1 MRSRSFLRESFA
13 WPVSILMMLVML
25 ALSAG
30 IATAQVAPS
39 HDPSR
44 MIRNNDGRYWI
55 FTTGDGVFAMSSPN
69 ADFSGWRVEPPVFPV
84 GTWPSWI
91 NNYVS
96 GFGGFFWAP
105 DVIKVGS
112 QYRLYYSCAGQGAP
126 AAIGLAT
133 ANNLAGPWTDQG
145 LVVAGNN
152 AIDPAPLI
160 DGGNQWMTWG
170 NWQTGIDL
178 LQLNPSNGKALNSSR
193 WDLVPGQVEAPYLHK
208 DGSFYY
214 LFFQRGLCC
223 QGVNSGYT
231 TMVARS
237 SSVTG
242 PYLDKNGV
250 SVLTGGSSAG
260 SVFLPN
266 RDGRYIGPGHVGYGE
281 GRLTYHFYDGQDN
294 GAPKLRVTTM
304 SFSNGWPVAG
314 GVVTPP
320 PPTPGAPANGTYKLR
335 NRASGKYLDNLGNTA
350 DGANVAQWASGSS
363 PNQRWVLTTSGGFSK
378 LRAVTGG
385 KYLDSIGRTA
395 DGSIVGQWANGSS
408 PNQQWTIVAT
418 GSFHKLINR
427 ANGKAVDTGGQ
438 TADGAA
444 MQMWF
449 DNPSNNQ
456 QWTFE
461 FISSSTSLT
470 AASVSAS
477 SAVAPRTEASTLAGA
492 GGKTGIDATQ
502 VLLNP
507 VTSSLTVTLA
517 QVGEKR
523 VMVSDKN
530 GLVWAEGSFDG
541 VSYTLSTA
549 NIPAGAY
556 TLRVLGDEGVIEER
570 KILIKK

>member
-1 MRSRSFLRESFA
+1 MRPSPLLRLIRVA
-13 WPVSILMMLVML
+13 AALLVL
-25 ALSAG
+25 TAG
-30 IATAQVAPS
+30 TAFAQVAPS

-55 FTTGDGVFAMSSPN
+55 FTTGDGIFAMSSPN
-69 ADFSGWRVEPPVFPV
+69 ADFSGWRVEPTVFPV
-84 GTWPSWI
+84 GTWPGWI
-91 NNYVS
+91 NNYVT

-133 ANNLAGPWTDQG
+133 ATNLAGPWTDQG

-152 AIDPAPLI
+152 AIDPAPLV
-160 DGGNQWMTWG
+160 DGSNQWLTWG
-170 NWQTGIDL
+170 NWQSGIDL
-178 LQLNPSNGKALNSSR
+178 LQLNTSSGKALNSNR

-223 QGVNSGYT
+223 QGVNSGYYT
-231 TMVARS
+231 VMGRA

-250 SVLTGGSSAG
+250 SVLTGGSAAG

-281 GRLTYHFYDGQDN
+281 GRLTYHFYDGNDN

-304 SFSNGWPVAG
+304 SFVNGWPVAAGVNLPPSG
-314 GVVTPP
+314 GQP
-320 PPTPGAPANGTYKLR
+320 PANGTYKLR
-335 NRASGKYLDNLGNTA
+335 NRASGKYLDNLGATA

-363 PNQRWVLTTSGGFSK
+363 PNQRWVLTTSSGFSK

-395 DGSIVGQWANGSS
+395 DGSNVGQWANGSS
-408 PNQQWTIVAT
+408 PNQQWTVVPT
-418 GSFHKLINR
+418 GTFYKLINR

-438 TADGAA
+438 TADGAV
-444 MQMWF
+444 MQFWF
-449 DNPSNNQ
+449 DNTSSNQ

-461 FISSSTSLT
+461 FVSSSTSLAATSAQGQRASLAGSAET
-470 AASVSAS
+470 AEASVQMEFDPPARRLTLRLKG
-477 SAVAPRTEASTLAGA
+477 AVDGTRRFTISDRT
-492 GGKTGIDATQ
+492 
-502 VLLNP
+502 
-507 VTSSLTVTLA
+507 
-517 QVGEKR
+517 
-523 VMVSDKN
+523 
-530 GLVWAEGSFDG
+530 GLVWAEQAFDG
-541 VSYTLSTA
+541 TSINLSTEE
-549 NIPAGAY
+549 IPAGGY
-556 TLRVLGDEGVIEER
+556 TLRIFGPDGVIEER
-570 KILIKK
+570 KILIRK

>member
-1 MRSRSFLRESFA
+1 MNSRTFLRSLSA
-13 WPVSILMMLVML
+13 WVVAAML
-25 ALSAG
+25 ALTAAV
-30 IATAQVAPS
+30 ATAQVAPS

-69 ADFSGWRVEPPVFPV
+69 ADFSGWRVEPTVFPV

-91 NNYVS
+91 NNYVT

-133 ANNLAGPWTDQG
+133 ATNLAGPWTDQG

-152 AIDPAPLI
+152 AIDPAPLV
-160 DGGNQWMTWG
+160 DGSNQWLTWG

-178 LQLNPSNGKALNSSR
+178 LQLNTSSGKALNSSR

-250 SVLTGGSSAG
+250 SVLTGGSGAG

-266 RDGRYIGPGHVGYGE
+266 RDGRFIGPGHVGYGE
-281 GRLTYHFYDGQDN
+281 GRLTYHFYDGNDN

-304 SFSNGWPVAG
+304 SFVNGWPVAA
-314 GVVTPP
+314 GVNLPTT
-320 PPTPGAPANGTYKLR
+320 PTPAAPANGTYRLR
-335 NRASGKYLDNLGNTA
+335 NRASGKYLDNLGATA
-350 DGANVAQWASGSS
+350 DGANVAQWAGGTSN
-363 PNQRWVLTTSGGFSK
+363 NQRWVLTPSNGVSK
-378 LRAVTGG
+378 LRCVTGG
-385 KYLDSIGRTA
+385 KYLDSIGRTT
-395 DGSIVGQWANGSS
+395 DGSNVGQWANSS
-408 PNQQWTIVAT
+408 SINQTWTIVST
-418 GSFHKLINR
+418 SGFYKLLNR
-427 ANGKAVDTGGQ
+427 ANGKALDTGGG
-438 TADGAA
+438 TADGAV
-444 MQMWF
+444 MQFWF
-449 DNPSNNQ
+449 DNTSINQ
-456 QWTFE
+456 QWAFE
-461 FISSSTSLT
+461 FVSSSTALTATSAAAAQT
-470 AASVSAS
+470 AASARAKS
-477 SAVAPRTEASTLAGA
+477 SVE
-492 GGKTGIDATQ
+492 ATQ

-507 VTSSLTVTLA
+507 VASSLTVVLPQSVSGA
-517 QVGEKR
+517 KR
-523 VMVSDKN
+523 VMVADES
-530 GLVWAEGSFDG
+530 GLVWAEGGFENATL
-541 VSYTLSTA
+541 TLSTA
-549 NIPAGAY
+549 DVPAGAY
-556 TLRVLGDEGVIEER
+556 TLRVLGDQGLIEQR
-570 KILIKK
+570 TILIKK

>member
-1 MRSRSFLRESFA
+1 MRPSPLLRLIRVA
-13 WPVSILMMLVML
+13 AALLVL
-25 ALSAG
+25 TAG
-30 IATAQVAPS
+30 TAFAQVAPS

-55 FTTGDGVFAMSSPN
+55 FTTGDGIFAMSSPN
-69 ADFSGWRVEPPVFPV
+69 ADFSGWRVEPTVFPV
-84 GTWPSWI
+84 GTWPGWI
-91 NNYVS
+91 NNYVT

-133 ANNLAGPWTDQG
+133 ATNLAGPWTDQG

-152 AIDPAPLI
+152 AIDPAPLV
-160 DGGNQWMTWG
+160 DGSNQWLTWG
-170 NWQTGIDL
+170 NWQSGVDL
-178 LQLNPSNGKALNSSR
+178 LQLNTSSGKPLNSNR

-223 QGVNSGYT
+223 QGVNSGYYT
-231 TMVARS
+231 VMGRA

-250 SVLTGGSSAG
+250 SVLTGGSAAG

-281 GRLTYHFYDGQDN
+281 GRLTYHFYDGNDN

-304 SFSNGWPVAG
+304 SFVNGWPVAAGVNLPPSG
-314 GVVTPP
+314 GQP
-320 PPTPGAPANGTYKLR
+320 PANGTYKLR
-335 NRASGKYLDNLGNTA
+335 NRASGKYLDNLGATA

-363 PNQRWVLTTSGGFSK
+363 PNQRWVLTTSSGFSK

-395 DGSIVGQWANGSS
+395 DGSNVGQWANGSS
-408 PNQQWTIVAT
+408 PNQQWNVVPT
-418 GSFHKLINR
+418 GTFYKLINR

-438 TADGAA
+438 TADGAV
-444 MQMWF
+444 MQFWF
-449 DNPSNNQ
+449 DNTSSNQ

-461 FISSSTSLT
+461 FVSSSTSLT
-470 AASVSAS
+470 ATSAQGQRASLAGSAETAEASVQMEFDPPARRLTLRLKG
-477 SAVAPRTEASTLAGA
+477 AVNGTRRVTISDRT
-492 GGKTGIDATQ
+492 
-502 VLLNP
+502 
-507 VTSSLTVTLA
+507 
-517 QVGEKR
+517 
-523 VMVSDKN
+523 
-530 GLVWAEGSFDG
+530 GLVWAEQAFDG
-541 VSYTLSTA
+541 TSINLSTEE
-549 NIPAGAY
+549 IPAGGY
-556 TLRVLGDEGVIEER
+556 TLRIFGADGVIEER
-570 KILIKK
+570 KILIRK

>member
-1 MRSRSFLRESFA
+1 MNPSSTARTSFA
-13 WPVSILMMLVML
+13 RKSCAWIALAML
-25 ALSAG
+25 ALAG
-30 IATAQVAPS
+30 VANAQVAPS

-44 MIRNNDGRYWI
+44 MVRNNDGRYWI

-69 ADFSGWRVEPPVFPV
+69 ADFSGWRVEPTVFPV

-91 NNYVS
+91 NNYVT

-160 DGGNQWMTWG
+160 DGSNQWLTWG

-178 LQLNPSNGKALNSSR
+178 LQLNPSNGKALNSTR

-223 QGVNSGYT
+223 QGVNSGYYT
-231 TMVARS
+231 VMGRS
-237 SSVTG
+237 TSVTG

-250 SVLTGGSSAG
+250 SVLSGGSSAG
-260 SVFLPN
+260 SLFLPN

-281 GRLTYHFYDGQDN
+281 GRLTYHFYDGNDN

-304 SFSNGWPVAG
+304 SFVNGWPVAAGVNLPPSG
-314 GVVTPP
+314 GSP
-320 PPTPGAPANGTYKLR
+320 PANGTYKLR
-335 NRASGKYLDNLGNTA
+335 NRASGKYLDNLGATA
-350 DGANVAQWASGSS
+350 DGANVAQWASSSS

-395 DGSIVGQWANGSS
+395 DGSNVGQWANGSS
-408 PNQQWTIVAT
+408 PNQQWTVVSVS
-418 GSFHKLINR
+418 GFYKLINR

-438 TADGAA
+438 TADGAV
-444 MQMWF
+444 MQHWF
-449 DNPSNNQ
+449 DNASLNQ

-461 FISSSTSLT
+461 FVSSSTALTSSTSSSVSASLT
-470 AASVSAS
+470 AA
-477 SAVAPRTEASTLAGA
+477 APAAA
-492 GGKTGIDATQ
+492 A
-502 VLLNP
+502 
-507 VTSSLTVTLA
+507 LT
-517 QVGEKR
+517 
-523 VMVSDKN
+523 
-530 GLVWAEGSFDG
+530 
-541 VSYTLSTA
+541 
-549 NIPAGAY
+549 
-556 TLRVLGDEGVIEER
+556 IEER
-570 KILIKK
+570 RILLKK

>member
-1 MRSRSFLRESFA
+1 MNPSSTARTSFA
-13 WPVSILMMLVML
+13 RKFCTWIGIAML
-25 ALSAG
+25 ALAG
-30 IATAQVAPS
+30 VANAQVAPS

-69 ADFSGWRVEPPVFPV
+69 ADFSGWRVEPTVFPV

-91 NNYVS
+91 NNYVT
-96 GFGGFFWAP
+96 GFGGSFWAP

-160 DGGNQWMTWG
+160 DGGNQWLTWG

-178 LQLNPSNGKALNSSR
+178 LQLNPSNGKALNSVR

-223 QGVNSGYT
+223 QGVNSGYYT
-231 TMVARS
+231 VMGRS
-237 SSVTG
+237 TSVTG

-250 SVLTGGSSAG
+250 SVLSGGSSAG
-260 SVFLPN
+260 SLFLPN

-281 GRLTYHFYDGQDN
+281 GRLTYHFYDGNDN

-304 SFSNGWPVAG
+304 SFVNGWPVAAGVNLPPSG
-314 GVVTPP
+314 GSP
-320 PPTPGAPANGTYKLR
+320 PANGTYKLR
-335 NRASGKYLDNLGNTA
+335 NRASGKYLDNLGSTA
-350 DGANVAQWASGSS
+350 DGANVAQWASSSS

-395 DGSIVGQWANGSS
+395 DGSNVGQWASGSS
-408 PNQQWTIVAT
+408 PNQQWTVVSVS
-418 GSFHKLINR
+418 GFYKLINR

-438 TADGAA
+438 TGDGAV
-444 MQMWF
+444 MQHWF
-449 DNPSNNQ
+449 DNASLNQ

-461 FISSSTSLT
+461 FVSSSTSLT
-470 AASVSAS
+470 SAADPA
-477 SAVAPRTEASTLAGA
+477 AVTMQERR
-492 GGKTGIDATQ
+492 I
-502 VLLNP
+502 LLK
-507 VTSSLTVTLA
+507 
-517 QVGEKR
+517 Q
-523 VMVSDKN
+523 
-530 GLVWAEGSFDG
+530 
-541 VSYTLSTA
+541 
-549 NIPAGAY
+549 
-556 TLRVLGDEGVIEER
+556 
-570 KILIKK
+570 

>member
-1 MRSRSFLRESFA
+1 MRKSL
-13 WPVSILMMLVML
+13 IGICL
-25 ALSAG
+25 A
-30 IATAQVAPS
+30 IATLFALVDSANAQVAPS

-44 MIRNNDGRYWI
+44 MIRNTDGRYWI
-55 FTTGDGVFAMSSPN
+55 FTTGNGVFAMSSPN
-69 ADFSGWRVEPPVFPV
+69 ADFTGWRAEAPVFPV

-91 NNYVS
+91 NNYVT
-96 GFGGFFWAP
+96 GFGGTFWAP

-112 QYRLYYSCAGQGAP
+112 QFRLYYSCAGQGAP

-152 AIDPAPLI
+152 AIDPAPLV
-160 DGGNQWMTWG
+160 DGSNQWLTWG

-178 LQLNPSNGKALNSSR
+178 LQLNTSTGKALNSSR

-231 TMVARS
+231 AMVARS
-237 SSVTG
+237 TSVTG
-242 PYLDKNGV
+242 PYLDKNGL
-250 SVLTGGSSAG
+250 SVLTGGSGAG

-266 RDGRYIGPGHVGYGE
+266 RDGRFIGPGHVGYGE
-281 GRLTYHFYDGQDN
+281 GRLTYHSYDGNDN

-314 GVVTPP
+314 GVTTPQ
-320 PPTPGAPANGTYKLR
+320 PPTGQPPANGTYKLR
-335 NRASGKYLDNLGNTA
+335 NRASGKYLDNLGATA
-350 DGANVAQWASGSS
+350 DGANVAQWASGTSL
-363 PNQRWVLTTSGGFSK
+363 NQRWVLTTSGGFSK
-378 LRAVTGG
+378 LRCVTGG

-408 PNQQWTIVAT
+408 PNQQWTIVPIGAYY
-418 GSFHKLINR
+418 KVINR

-438 TADGAA
+438 TADGAT

-449 DNPSNNQ
+449 DNASNNQ

-461 FISSSTSLT
+461 FVSSSTAL
-470 AASVSAS
+470 AATSAAAS
-477 SAVAPRTEASTLAGA
+477 SATSGTLA
-492 GGKTGIDATQ
+492 TTATAAPATLQ
-502 VLLNP
+502 VSLNAP
-507 VTSSLTVTLA
+507 ARELSVTLSA
-517 QVGEKR
+517 KSSGEKR
-523 VMVSDKN
+523 VSIADRT
-530 GLVWAEGSFDG
+530 GIVWAEGAFSG
-541 VSYTLSTA
+541 AAHTLSTA
-549 NIPAGAY
+549 AVPAGEY
-556 TLRVLGDEGVIEER
+556 TLRVTGDNGLIEER
-570 KILIKK
+570 QVLVRP

>member
-1 MRSRSFLRESFA
+1 MRKSLIGICFA
-13 WPVSILMMLVML
+13 
-25 ALSAG
+25 
-30 IATAQVAPS
+30 IATLFALVHTANAQVAPS

-44 MIRNNDGRYWI
+44 MIRNTDGRYWI

-69 ADFSGWRVEPPVFPV
+69 ADFTGWRAEAPVFPV
-84 GTWPSWI
+84 GTWPGWI
-91 NNYVS
+91 NNYVT
-96 GFGGFFWAP
+96 GFGGTFWAP

-112 QYRLYYSCAGQGAP
+112 QFRLYYSCAGQGAP

-152 AIDPAPLI
+152 AIDPAPLV
-160 DGGNQWMTWG
+160 DGSNQWLTWG
-170 NWQTGIDL
+170 NWQSGIDL
-178 LQLNPSNGKALNSSR
+178 LQLNTSTGKPLNSSR

-231 TMVARS
+231 AMVARS
-237 SSVTG
+237 TSVTG

-250 SVLTGGSSAG
+250 NVLTGGSGAG

-281 GRLTYHFYDGQDN
+281 GRLTYHFYDGNDN

-304 SFSNGWPVAG
+304 GFTNGWPVAG
-314 GVVTPP
+314 GVTQPP
-320 PPTPGAPANGTYKLR
+320 QPPSGQPPANGTYKLR
-335 NRASGKYLDNLGNTA
+335 NRASGKYLDNLGATA
-350 DGANVAQWASGSS
+350 DGANVAQWASSAS
-363 PNQRWVLTTSGGFSK
+363 LNQRWVLTTSGGFSK

-385 KYLDSIGRTA
+385 KYLDSMGRTA

-408 PNQQWTIVAT
+408 ANQQWTVVAT
-418 GSFHKLINR
+418 GSYYKLINR

-438 TADGAA
+438 TADGTF

-461 FISSSTSLT
+461 FVSSSTSLAATGAVSLSGTLAAT
-470 AASVSAS
+470 AAPAS
-477 SAVAPRTEASTLAGA
+477 TTDTVQVGISAPR
-492 GGKTGIDATQ
+492 
-502 VLLNP
+502 V
-507 VTSSLTVTLA
+507 SSPS
-517 QVGEKR
+517 R
-523 VMVSDKN
+523 C
-530 GLVWAEGSFDG
+530 
-541 VSYTLSTA
+541 
-549 NIPAGAY
+549 P
-556 TLRVLGDEGVIEER
+556 RP
-570 KILIKK
+570 

>member
-1 MRSRSFLRESFA
+1 MRPSPLLRKVRGWVA
-13 WPVSILMMLVML
+13 AALMVL
-25 ALSAG
+25 AAG
-30 IATAQVAPS
+30 TAFAQVAPS

-55 FTTGDGVFAMSSPN
+55 FTTGDGIFAMSSPN
-69 ADFSGWRVEPPVFPV
+69 ADFSGWRVEPTVFPV
-84 GTWPSWI
+84 GTWPGWI
-91 NNYVS
+91 NNYVT

-133 ANNLAGPWTDQG
+133 ASNLAGPWTDQG

-152 AIDPAPLI
+152 AIDPAPLV
-160 DGGNQWMTWG
+160 DGSNHWLTWG
-170 NWQTGIDL
+170 NWQSGIDL
-178 LQLNPSNGKALNSSR
+178 LQLNTSSGKPLNSNR

-223 QGVNSGYT
+223 QGVNSGYYT
-231 TMVARS
+231 VMGRA

-250 SVLTGGSSAG
+250 SVLSGGSGAG

-266 RDGRYIGPGHVGYGE
+266 RDGRFIGPGHVGYVE
-281 GRLTYHFYDGQDN
+281 GRLTYHFYDGNDN

-304 SFSNGWPVAG
+304 SFVNGWPVAAGVNLPPSG
-314 GVVTPP
+314 GQP
-320 PPTPGAPANGTYKLR
+320 PANGTYKLR
-335 NRASGKYLDNLGNTA
+335 NRASGKYLDNLGATA

-363 PNQRWVLTTSGGFSK
+363 PNQRWVLTTSSGFSK

-395 DGSIVGQWANGSS
+395 DGSNVGQWANGSS
-408 PNQQWTIVAT
+408 PNQQWTVVPT
-418 GSFHKLINR
+418 GTFYKLINR

-438 TADGAA
+438 TADGAV
-444 MQMWF
+444 MQFWF
-449 DNPSNNQ
+449 DNTSLNQ

-461 FISSSTSLT
+461 FVSSSTSLVATSAQAQRASPAGSAET
-470 AASVSAS
+470 AGVQMEFDPPARRLILRLKGAESGTRRVTISD
-477 SAVAPRTEASTLAGA
+477 RT
-492 GGKTGIDATQ
+492 
-502 VLLNP
+502 
-507 VTSSLTVTLA
+507 
-517 QVGEKR
+517 
-523 VMVSDKN
+523 
-530 GLVWAEGSFDG
+530 GLVWAEQVFDG
-541 VSYTLSTA
+541 TSINLSTGEV
-549 NIPAGAY
+549 PAGGY
-556 TLRVLGDEGVIEER
+556 TLRIFGVDGVIEER
-570 KILIKK
+570 KILIRK

>member
-1 MRSRSFLRESFA
+1 MRKSLIGICFA
-13 WPVSILMMLVML
+13 
-25 ALSAG
+25 
-30 IATAQVAPS
+30 IATLFALVHTANAQVAPS

-44 MIRNNDGRYWI
+44 MIRNTDGRYWI

-69 ADFSGWRVEPPVFPV
+69 ADFSGWRAETPVFRV

-91 NNYVS
+91 NSYVT
-96 GFGGFFWAP
+96 GFNGFFWAP
-105 DVIKVGS
+105 DVIQVGS

-152 AIDPAPLI
+152 AIDPAPLV
-160 DGGNQWMTWG
+160 DGSNQWLTWG

-178 LQLNPSNGKALNSSR
+178 LQLNTSTGKALNSSR

-237 SSVTG
+237 TSVTG

-250 SVLTGGSSAG
+250 SVLTGGSGAG

-266 RDGRYIGPGHVGYGE
+266 RDGRFIGPGHVGYGE
-281 GRLTYHFYDGQDN
+281 GRLTYHFYDGNDN

-304 SFSNGWPVAG
+304 AFSNGWPVAG
-314 GVVTPP
+314 GVTTPTPP
-320 PPTPGAPANGTYKLR
+320 TGQPPANGTYKLR
-335 NRASGKYLDNLGNTA
+335 NRTSGKYLDNLGATA
-350 DGANVAQWASGSS
+350 DGANVAQWASGTSL
-363 PNQRWVLTTSGGFSK
+363 NQRWVLTTSGGFSK
-378 LRAVTGG
+378 LRCVTGG

-408 PNQQWTIVAT
+408 PNQQWTIVPVGAYY
-418 GSFHKLINR
+418 KVINR
-427 ANGKAVDTGGQ
+427 ANGKAIDTGGQ
-438 TADGAA
+438 TADGAT

-461 FISSSTSLT
+461 FVSSSTALT
-470 AASVSAS
+470 ATAAAT
-477 SAVAPRTEASTLAGA
+477 SAVTPSSTLATSA
-492 GGKTGIDATQ
+492 APAATQ
-502 VLLNP
+502 LLINTP
-507 VTSSLTVTLA
+507 ARELSVTLSKA
-517 QVGEKR
+517 VGGEKR
-523 VMVSDKN
+523 VSIVDRS
-530 GLVWAEGSFDG
+530 GLVWAEGVFNG
-541 VSYTLSTA
+541 AAHTLSTA
-549 NIPAGAY
+549 EMPAGAY
-556 TLRVLGDEGVIEER
+556 TLRVTGDNGLIEER
-570 KILIKK
+570 KILLRP